1 MQRAFYRL
9 NATQVEARRT
19 DEKKP
24 KGASGIKCISF
35 LWSLPRS
42 RAIGL

>member
-1 MQRAFYRL
+1 MQREFYRL

-35 LWSLPRS
+35 LW
-42 RAIGL
+42 RADRLGKIL